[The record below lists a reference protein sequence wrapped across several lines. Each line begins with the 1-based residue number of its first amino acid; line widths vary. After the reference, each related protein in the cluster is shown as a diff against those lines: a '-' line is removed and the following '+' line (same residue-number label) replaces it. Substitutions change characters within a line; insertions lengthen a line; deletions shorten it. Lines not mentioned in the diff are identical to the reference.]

1 MMTKITP
8 TIRIMT
14 PEEIRPS
21 RLINAG
27 SVIEYEGTTIP
38 ITAGGRDRIY
48 VYKESTVL
56 YVFNIDQRFEYIGM
70 EILDAASGEQYDSIF
85 IHNSRELYDYLG
97 SLWEELPPE
106 TIVKKFREFFT

>member
-1 MMTKITP
+1 MTRITP
-8 TIRIMT
+8 PIRPIT
-14 PEEIRPS
+14 PEEIRTA

-27 SVIEYEGTTIP
+27 SVIEYEGATIP

-70 EILDAASGEQYDSIF
+70 EILDAASGEQYDSLF
-85 IHNSRELYDYLG
+85 IHNSRDLYDYLG
-97 SLWEELPPE
+97 NLWEELPPDI
-106 TIVKKFREFFT
+106 IVKKFREFFT

>member
-1 MMTKITP
+1 MTRITP
-8 TIRIMT
+8 TIRFIT
-14 PEEIRPS
+14 PEETRTT

-27 SVIEYEGTTIP
+27 AVIEYEGTTIP

-48 VYKESTVL
+48 VYEESTVL

-70 EILDAASGEQYDSIF
+70 EILDATSGEQYDSLF
-85 IHNSRELYDYLG
+85 IYNSLELYDYLG

-106 TIVKKFREFFT
+106 IIVKKFREILI